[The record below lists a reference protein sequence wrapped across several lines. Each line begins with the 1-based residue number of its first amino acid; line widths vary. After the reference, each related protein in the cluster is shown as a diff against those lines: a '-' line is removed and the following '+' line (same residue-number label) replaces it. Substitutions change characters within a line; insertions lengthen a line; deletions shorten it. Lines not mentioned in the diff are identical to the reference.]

1 MEKHPV
7 EQWRL
12 AAQKPWSPEL
22 SNEVRTRTLY
32 QEELVLP
39 YTVPDPLKC
48 FDGQL
53 VTTPHEW
60 FAKRRPELLGWFTE
74 HFYGPLPPRPDQT
87 TYEVIEEDANAL
99 EGNAIRRQ
107 IRLNFAMTNGRTH
120 SATMLMYLP
129 KNATGRVPAFLGL
142 NFKGNHSTI
151 NEEAVLVNPRTADVP
166 RGDAQQSARWP
177 HADVVQRGYASVTCC
192 YHDFFPDRTDGW
204 GESIWALFD
213 DGLKGFDGTHPK
225 YGAISAWAWGLS
237 RLLDCLETIPEV
249 DATRVTVHGHS
260 RLGKTALWAGAN
272 DQRFRMVVSNDS
284 GCGGA
289 ALSRRWYGETFL
301 VMFNVFTHW
310 CPAPVRQFIV
320 REPEMPVDQHELI
333 ALAAPRPIAVA
344 SATEDQWAD
353 PKGEFLSAY
362 YAGPVYQL
370 LGHFEVLN
378 RDMPKPG
385 ECVSG
390 DVSYHYRIGK
400 HDQIAFDWNH
410 YLDLADRWV

>member
-1 MEKHPV
+1 MDKHPI
-7 EQWRL
+7 EQWRKD
-12 AAQKPWSPEL
+12 AQQPWSSEL
-22 SNEVRTRTLY
+22 CQEIVQTRTLY
-32 QEELVLP
+32 DDSLVLP

-48 FDGQL
+48 FDGQE
-53 VTTPHEW
+53 VETPHDW
-60 FAKRRPELLGWFTE
+60 FAKRRPELLKWFTE
-74 HFYGPLPPRPDQT
+74 NFYGPLPPRADQV
-87 TYEVIEEDANAL
+87 TYKVVEEADDALDGTAV
-99 EGNAIRRQ
+99 RRQ
-107 IRLNFAMTNGRTH
+107 IRLDFAMANGRTH
-120 SATMLMYLP
+120 SAMMLMYLP
-129 KNATGRVPAFLGL
+129 KNANGKKVPAFLGL
-142 NFKGNHSTI
+142 NFKGNHSTVT
-151 NEEAVLVNPRTADVP
+151 EEAVLVNPRKTDIP
-166 RGDAQQSARWP
+166 RAESERRWP
-177 HADVVQRGYASVTCC
+177 HKDVVQRGYASVTCC
-192 YHDFFPDRTDGW
+192 YLDFFPDTTDGW
-204 GESIWALFD
+204 GESIWSLFD
-213 DGLKGFDGTHPK
+213 DGLEGFDGTHPK
-225 YGAISAWAWGLS
+225 YGSISAWAWGLS

-249 DATRVTVHGHS
+249 DATRVVVHGHS

-301 VMFNVFTHW
+301 VMLNVFKHW
-310 CPAPVRQFIV
+310 CPAAAQQFIV

-385 ECVSG
+385 ESVSG
-390 DVSYHYRIGK
+390 DVSYHYRIGA

-410 YLDLADRWV
+410 YLDLADRKV